1 MRRRSECH
9 RQLLSF
15 FHGGSGAGYQYSR
28 GRGWVVL
35 QCGGR
40 GGTQTIGDQHAAL
53 RGAPVSS
60 VGRADALRAAMI
72 SPSSQQNAC
81 VALPSGEPYMCGT
94 CKL

>member
-53 RGAPVSS
+53 RGAQVSTS
-60 VGRADALRAAMI
+60 VGRADALCARR
-72 SPSSQQNAC
+72 
-81 VALPSGEPYMCGT
+81 
-94 CKL
+94 

>member
-72 SPSSQQNAC
+72 SPSSQQMR
-81 VALPSGEPYMCGT
+81 VLPFLPVSRVHVWH
-94 CKL
+94 L